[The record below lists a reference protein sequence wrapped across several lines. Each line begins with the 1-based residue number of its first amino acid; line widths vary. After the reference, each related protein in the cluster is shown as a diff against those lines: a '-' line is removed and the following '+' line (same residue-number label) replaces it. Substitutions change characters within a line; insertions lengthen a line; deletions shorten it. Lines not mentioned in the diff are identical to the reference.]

1 MLKGKTV
8 VLGVTG
14 SIAAYKIANL
24 ASMLVKLH
32 ADVHVIMTKNA
43 TNFINPIA
51 FETLTKNKCMV
62 DTFDRDFMFDVA
74 HVSLADKA
82 DIMLVAPASANI
94 IAKMA
99 HGIADDMLS
108 TTFLAMKCPVLVS
121 PAMNVNM
128 FTNPIVQDNLKTL
141 ERYGIEVIQPDD
153 GYLACGYTGKGKL
166 PSESV
171 LLDYILREIAKEK
184 DLRGKKI
191 LVTAG
196 PTREKIDPVRFIT
209 NHSSGKMG
217 YAIARQAML
226 RGAEVTLVTGS
237 VSLTP
242 PPFTEVVRIES
253 AQEMFE
259 AVTKRFED
267 TDIVIKAA
275 AVADYTPAQYI
286 DTKIKKDSGVDLSS
300 LKLERTND
308 ILKWLGEHKKPDQLV
323 CGFSMET
330 ENVLENSREK
340 LKKKNADLIA
350 ANSISDAGSGFGT
363 DTNHLVLIG
372 KDGVTDLPL
381 LSKEEAADRLL
392 DVLLTLSST
401 KKV

>member
-128 FTNPIVQDNLKTL
+128 FTNPVVQDNLKTL

-259 AVTKRFED
+259 AVTTRFED

-286 DTKIKKDSGVDLSS
+286 DTKIKKDSGVDMSS
-300 LKLERTND
+300 LKLERTAD

-392 DVLLTLSST
+392 DVLLTMSSI
-401 KKV
+401 KKG

>member
-14 SIAAYKIANL
+14 SIAAYKIAGL

-128 FTNPIVQDNLKTL
+128 FTNPVVQDNLKSL

-286 DTKIKKDSGVDLSS
+286 DTKIKKDSGVDMSS
-300 LKLERTND
+300 LKLERTAD

-372 KDGVTDLPL
+372 KDDVTDLPL

-392 DVLLTLSST
+392 DVLLTLSSI
-401 KKV
+401 KKG